1 MRARETDVD
10 GATDFD
16 VAAFTR
22 SARGTL
28 RDVLDVEAIRVSA
41 PEAELLGTLCVLEG
55 ATMAHL
61 RNVLVTA
68 THKDARVTAFLV
80 TWAFEKYW
88 IADALSSVSGSRATP
103 TGSLPG
109 GPVRRATGGFIA
121 GRSIVGAHMVA
132 GYLDDLVLDAAY
144 DAVESDAAPPLREL
158 LAVIRGTKSR
168 HTAFFLGE
176 ATKRLASDPRSVRLA
191 ERSVQREAWPIGAPL
206 LDAATR
212 AAFTRSVFGGKVG
225 EDRAEAVA
233 DAIAALPGIRARTAS
248 ELARTLAEGD

>member
-1 MRARETDVD
+1 VRAQETDVE
-10 GATDFD
+10 GAADFD

-22 SARGTL
+22 SAHGNL
-28 RDVLDVEAIRVSA
+28 RDAVDVEAIRVS
-41 PEAELLGTLCVLEG
+41 PREAQLLGILCVLEG

-80 TWAFEKYW
+80 TWAFEKFW
-88 IADALSSVSGSRATP
+88 VADALSSVSGSGSTP

-109 GPVRRATGGFIA
+109 GPVRRATGGILA

-132 GYLDDLVLDAAY
+132 GYLDDLVLDVAY
-144 DAVESDAAPPLREL
+144 DTVESDAAPPLREL

-168 HTAFFLGE
+168 HTAFFLSE
-176 ATKRLASDPRSVRLA
+176 ATRRLASDQRSARLA
-191 ERSVQREAWPIGAPL
+191 ERGIRREAWPIGAPL

-212 AAFTRSVFGGKVG
+212 DAFTASVFGGDV
-225 EDRAEAVA
+225 RADHAEHVA
-233 DAIAALPGIRARTAS
+233 HAIAVLPGIRARTAS
-248 ELARTLAEGD
+248 ELARTLVKGA